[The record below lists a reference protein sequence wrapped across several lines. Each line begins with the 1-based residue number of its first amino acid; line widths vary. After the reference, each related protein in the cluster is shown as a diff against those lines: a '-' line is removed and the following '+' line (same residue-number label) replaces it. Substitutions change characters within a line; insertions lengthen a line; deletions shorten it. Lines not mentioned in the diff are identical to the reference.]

1 MGGITLAFKDFK
13 YALGIFKSPWCGWD
27 NFRYLFVTGKIW
39 SLTRNTL
46 LYNIA
51 FIFLGLIF
59 EVGFAI
65 LLSEINNKLFK
76 KFAQGFMFLPYF
88 ISWVVVSTVM
98 LNIFGANG
106 VLNSVLAHFGITGFS
121 IYKQVKQWPIVL
133 VLVRLWKQTGY
144 GTVVYLA
151 AIAGISKDLYEAA
164 AIDGASVWQKI
175 RYITLPSLK
184 PTVMVMVLLSLGN
197 VFRGDFGM
205 FYQLVGLFALACLL
219 PFYLII
225 VGSFTAESSIIKEG
239 YSFFL
244 TAKKFSTE
252 AYKLALKNPQS
263 ILHAYGVTIFVTV
276 VGTVLSIFMT
286 TMTGYVLSRPDFPW
300 RNGISFFFFFTT
312 LFSGGLVPWYLLCT
326 QYLHFNNHL
335 LTDHSGAVFRVEY
348 DHRKKFYEGHTL

>member
-1 MGGITLAFKDFK
+1 MKQFIGNVKKSRVLLVMLIPALAYVIIFCYLPMSGIVLAFKDFK
-13 YALGIFKSPWCGWD
+13 YSLGIFKSPWNGLS
-27 NFRYLFVTGKIW
+27 NFQYLFVSGKIW

-65 LLSEINNKLFK
+65 LLSEINNAVFK

-88 ISWVVVSTVM
+88 ISWVVVSTIM
-98 LNIFGANG
+98 LNIFGDNG
-106 VLNSVLAHFGITGFS
+106 VLNSILSHFGVTDFS

-164 AIDGASVWQKI
+164 SIDGASVWQKI

-184 PTVMVMVLLSLGN
+184 PTIMIMVLLALGN

-205 FYQLVGLFALACLL
+205 FYQLVGSNQLL
-219 PFYLII
+219 LNSSDILDTYIYRMLTTSPN
-225 VGSFTAESSIIKEG
+225 VG
-239 YSFFL
+239 L
-244 TAKKFSTE
+244 TA
-252 AYKLALKNPQS
+252 AAGLYQS
-263 ILHAYGVTIFVTV
+263 ILCFVTI
-276 VGTVLSIFMT
+276 LIA
-286 TMTGYVLSRPDFPW
+286 
-300 RNGISFFFFFTT
+300 NGIVKKIDPDYT
-312 LFSGGLVPWYLLCT
+312 LF
-326 QYLHFNNHL
+326 
-335 LTDHSGAVFRVEY
+335 
-348 DHRKKFYEGHTL
+348 